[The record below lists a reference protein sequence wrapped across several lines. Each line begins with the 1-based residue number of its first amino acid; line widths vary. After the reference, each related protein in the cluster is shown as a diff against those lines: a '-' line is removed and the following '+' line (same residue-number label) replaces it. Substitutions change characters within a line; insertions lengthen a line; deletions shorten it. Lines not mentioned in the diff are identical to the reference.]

1 MKGSWK
7 RRVARAAYALAMR
20 VVSPLV
26 VLRLLWRGRRE
37 PLYGHAVGER
47 FGLYGG
53 ANVEPGAIW
62 IHSVSLGETRA
73 AAPLIEAL
81 RAARPGVRLLLTQ
94 GTATGRAAGAPLL
107 RPGDLQAWLPWDAP
121 GAVRRFLRR
130 FRPVAGVLME
140 TEIWPNLLAEAQ
152 AAGVPMLLA
161 NARLSERSRRRGAR
175 VDALLRP
182 AFESLAEAY
191 AQTDDDAA
199 RLREA
204 GVRHVEVL
212 GNLKYDLASD
222 PRLLALGA
230 SWKRGTQRP
239 VVLATST
246 REGEEAML
254 LEAWRALVVERP
266 LLVVVPRHPQRF
278 DEVARAIAD
287 AGFTCSRRSTWTDD
301 AVPAEAH
308 EAQVWLGDSMMEMP
322 AWYALAD
329 VALLGG
335 SYAPLGG
342 QNLIEAA
349 AAGCPVV
356 TGPHTFNFAQA
367 AELAVETG
375 AAIRVAGMAAGV
387 AATVALAND
396 PRRRQRMSA
405 DALAFAAR
413 HRGAAAQT
421 AAAIVAALP

>member
-7 RRVARAAYALAMR
+7 RHVARAAYAFAMR
-20 VVSPLV
+20 VVSPLYA
-26 VLRLLWRGRRE
+26 LRLRLRGRRE
-37 PLYGHAVGER
+37 PLYGQAIGER
-47 FGLYGG
+47 FGYYGSAPADSG
-53 ANVEPGAIW
+53 AVW

-73 AAPLIEAL
+73 AAPLIDAL
-81 RAARPGVRLLLTQ
+81 RAARPEVRLLLTQ
-94 GTATGRAAGAPLL
+94 GTATGRAAGVSLL
-107 RPGDLQAWLPWDAP
+107 RDGDVQAWLPWDTP

-130 FRPVAGVLME
+130 FRPAAGVLME

-152 AAGVPMLLA
+152 SAGVPMLLA

-175 VDALLRP
+175 VDSLLRP

-204 GVRHVEVL
+204 GAPRVEVL
-212 GNLKYDLASD
+212 GNLKYDLAPD
-222 PRLLALGA
+222 PRCVALGTA
-230 SWKRGTQRP
+230 WKRGTARP

-266 LLVVVPRHPQRF
+266 LLVIVPRHPQRF

-287 AGFTCSRRSTWTDD
+287 AGFTLSRRSSWVDS
-301 AVPAEAH
+301 AVPATAH

-349 AAGCPVV
+349 AVGCPVV

-367 AELAVETG
+367 AELAVAAG
-375 AAIRVAGMAAGV
+375 AAIRVVGMAAGV
-387 AATVALAND
+387 AAAVGLVAE
-396 PRRRQRMSA
+396 PQRRQRMSA
-405 DALAFAAR
+405 DALTFAAR
-413 HRGAAAQT
+413 HRGAAPRM
-421 AAAIVAALP
+421 AAGILARVV